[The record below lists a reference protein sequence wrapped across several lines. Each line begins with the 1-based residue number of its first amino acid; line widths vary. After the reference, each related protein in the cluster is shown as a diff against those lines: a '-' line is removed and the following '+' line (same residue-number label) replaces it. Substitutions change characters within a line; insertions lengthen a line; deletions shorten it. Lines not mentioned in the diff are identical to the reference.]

1 MSQKEKLVVI
11 DGFNFLFRAYYA
23 VRSLTRSDGFP
34 TNALYGFT
42 QMLLKVI
49 EDVHPQYLVVAI
61 DTPRTFRH
69 DIYPDYKGHRKEPDD
84 EMLQQIPLL
93 EPLVQAFGIQTL
105 KLENYEADDLIAAC
119 AEKFAGDLEVVIV
132 SSDKDL
138 MQLVNDNVYMYDT
151 MKDLFIHEEQVKDK
165 FDVTPDKVIEVQ
177 SLIGDSS
184 DNVPGVKGI
193 GPKTASKL
201 INEFGTLE
209 SLYENIEQVERE
221 KLKNNLIENKE
232 LAFISKRLVTLDRET
247 PLDKTLDELIYQ
259 PHPQSTEEFLTK
271 MEFNRL
277 TKRAVKLFTKNSEV
291 VEEYDIP
298 EEEKLSEKPKKH
310 TNYVTV
316 NKKQWF
322 EAWLKKIEKHKVF
335 AIDTE
340 TTSLNVIQA
349 DLVGISLSVKKD
361 EACYIPL
368 THKVDMLST
377 DVEQLDKKYVLE
389 ALKPYLESEKY
400 TKVGQNLK
408 YDMHI
413 FKGEG
418 IELKGIEDTMLMS
431 ACLDGGLHGH
441 GMDDLA
447 QMHLGHTCISF
458 KEVAGTGKK
467 QKTFDEI
474 AITEATPYAAED
486 ADITLQLYE
495 IFKERLSLDENA
507 GVKNLYDTV
516 EKPLIP
522 VLMRMEYYGVMVDRH
537 CLENLSKT
545 FDERIK
551 SHEKRIFELAGE
563 EFNVNSPKQLG
574 EVLFDKLGIETKG
587 KKRSTNAEILN
598 KLADEYEICA
608 EVVKFRALMKLKGT
622 YTEALVGQINP
633 KTGRVHTSYHQ
644 IGAATGRFSSSD
656 PNLQNIP
663 SRSEDGRKIRH
674 CFVPSKGCVMMCA
687 DYSQIELRLLAH
699 LSASEGLIKAF
710 KDGEDIHQYT
720 AGQIFNL
727 DHENVTPAQRSAAKA
742 INFGLVY
749 GMGKVSLAKQIGVSQ
764 KEAAEYIENYFERYG
779 GVRRFLEGYKEMAHE
794 KGFIETIFGRRVHF
808 PNINAKMSMLK
819 AGAERAA
826 INAPLQG
833 SNADI
838 IKKAMLEMEPALKKE
853 GLQATMIMQ
862 VHDELVFEVPE
873 KEIEKTTAVVK
884 DVMENIVELTV
895 PLKVDV
901 GIAKNWEEAH

>member
-1 MSQKEKLVVI
+1 MSEKEKLVVV
-11 DGFNFLFRAYYA
+11 DGFNFLFRAFYA

-49 EDVHPQYLVVAI
+49 EDVQPHYLAVAI

-69 DIYPDYKGHRKEPDD
+69 DIYPDYKGHRKEPEE
-84 EMLQQIPLL
+84 EMLQQIPML

-105 KLENYEADDLIAAC
+105 KLDNYEADDLIAAC
-119 AEKFAGDLEVVIV
+119 ADKFGGDVEVVIV

-138 MQLVNDNVYMYDT
+138 MQLINENVYMYDT
-151 MKDLFIHEEQVKDK
+151 MKDKFMREPEVKDK

-193 GPKTASKL
+193 GPKTAAQL
-201 INEFGTLE
+201 IHKFGSLE
-209 SLYENIEQVERE
+209 GLYENIDQVERE

-232 LAFISKRLVTLDRET
+232 LAFISKQLVTLDKET
-247 PLDKTLDELIYQ
+247 PLGKTLDELVYQ

-277 TKRAVKLFTKNSEV
+277 TKRAVKLFTQNEEIQ
-291 VEEYDIP
+291 EEYDIP
-298 EEEKLSEKPKKH
+298 EEEKGKQSFTY

-316 NKKQWF
+316 NKKEWLDG
-322 EAWLKKIEKHKVF
+322 WLKKLEKHKTF

-340 TTSLNVIQA
+340 TTSLNAMQA
-349 DLVGISLSVKKD
+349 ELVGISLSVKKG

-377 DVEQLDKKYVLE
+377 DMEQLDKKYVLDK
-389 ALKPYLESEKY
+389 LKPYLEDDTY

-413 FKGEG
+413 FNNEG
-418 IELKGIEDTMLMS
+418 LQINGFEDTMLMS

-447 QMHLGHTCISF
+447 ELHLGHTCISF

-474 AITEATPYAAED
+474 AIAEATPYAAED
-486 ADITLQLYE
+486 ADITLQLYN
-495 IFKERLSLDENA
+495 IFKERMNLDDNK
-507 GVKNLYDTV
+507 GVKELYETV
-516 EKPLIP
+516 ERPLVP
-522 VLMRMEYYGVMVDRH
+522 VLMRMETEGVQVSRSD
-537 CLENLSKT
+537 LENLSSL
-545 FDERIK
+545 FEERIK
-551 SHEKRIFELAGE
+551 QHEKRVFELAGE

-574 EVLFDKLGIETKG
+574 EILFDKLGIETKG
-587 KKRSTNAEILN
+587 KKRSTNADILN

-674 CFVPSKGCVMMCA
+674 CFVPSNGCVMMCA

-699 LSASEGLIKAF
+699 LSQSEGLVKAF
-710 KDGEDIHQYT
+710 NDGEDIHSYT
-720 AGQIFNL
+720 ASQIFNIPM
-727 DHENVTPAQRSAAKA
+727 ENLTPAQRSAAKA

-749 GMGKVSLAKQIGVSQ
+749 GMGKVSLAKQIGVTQ
-764 KEAAEYIENYFERYG
+764 KEAGEYIDNYFERYS
-779 GVRRFLEGYKEMAHE
+779 GVRKFLEGYKEMAHD
-794 KGFIETIFGRRVHF
+794 KGYIETIFGRRVHF
-808 PNINAKMSMLK
+808 PNINASMPMLK

-838 IKKAMLEMEPALKKE
+838 IKKAMLQIEPEFEKQGLKSK
-853 GLQATMIMQ
+853 MIMQ

-873 KEIEKTTAVVK
+873 NEVDKTTEVVK
-884 DVMENIVELTV
+884 NVMENVVKLDV

-901 GIAKNWEEAH
+901 GIANNWEEAH

>member
-23 VRSLTRSDGFP
+23 VRALTRSDGLP

-49 EDVHPQYLVVAI
+49 EDVHPHYLAVAI

-69 DIYPDYKGHRKEPDD
+69 DIYPDYKGHRKEPDE

-93 EPLVQAFGIQTL
+93 ETLVQSFGIETL
-105 KLENYEADDLIAAC
+105 KLDNYEADDLIAAC
-119 AEKFAGDLEVVIV
+119 AEKFGGEVEVVIV

-138 MQLVNDNVYMYDT
+138 MQLVNDDVYMYDT
-151 MKDLFIHEEQVKDK
+151 MKDLFIHAEQVVDK
-165 FDVTPDKVIEVQ
+165 FAVTPDKVIEVQ

-184 DNVPGVKGI
+184 DNVPGVKGV
-193 GPKTASKL
+193 GPKTAAQL
-201 INEFGTLE
+201 IQQFGSLE
-209 SLYENIEQVERE
+209 NLYDNIEEVARE
-221 KLKNNLIENKE
+221 KLRQNLKDNKD
-232 LAFISKRLVTLDRET
+232 LAYISKQLVTLDRQT
-247 PLDKTLDELIYQ
+247 PLDKSLKDLAYS
-259 PHPQSTEEFLTK
+259 PCPQKTEEFLTK

-277 TKRAVKLFTKNSEV
+277 KARAVKLFTKNEDV
-291 VEEYDIP
+291 KQEYDIV
-298 EEEKLSEKPKKH
+298 EEVQSKQPLTYK
-310 TNYVTV
+310 NYMTV
-316 NKKQWF
+316 NKKEWF
-322 EAWLKKIEKHKVF
+322 ENWLKKLEKHKVF

-340 TTSLNVIQA
+340 TTSLNVMQA
-349 DLVGISLSVKKD
+349 ELVGISLAVRAD

-368 THKVDMLST
+368 THKVDMLSQEG
-377 DVEQLDKKYVLE
+377 DQLDKSYVLE
-389 ALKPYLESEKY
+389 ALRPYLEDDTY
-400 TKVGQNLK
+400 TKIGQNIK

-413 FKGEG
+413 FYNEG
-418 IELKGIEDTMLMS
+418 ILLKGVEDTMLMS

-447 QMHLGHTCISF
+447 ERHLGHTCISF
-458 KEVAGTGKK
+458 KEIAGTGKK

-474 AITEATPYAAED
+474 SIAEATPYAAED
-486 ADITLQLYE
+486 ADITLQLYH
-495 IFKERLSLDENA
+495 IFKKRIESEGYEA
-507 GVKNLYDTV
+507 VHKLYQTV
-516 EKPLIP
+516 EKPLIE
-522 VLMRMEYYGVMVDRH
+522 VLMKMEHLGVVVDKDA
-537 CLENLSKT
+537 LQELSKT
-545 FDERIK
+545 FQQRIQ
-551 SHEKRIFELAGE
+551 SHEKRIFELAGA

-574 EVLFDKLGIETKG
+574 EILFDKLGIETKG
-587 KKRSTNAEILN
+587 KKRSTNAEVLN

-608 EVVKFRALMKLKGT
+608 EVVKYRALMKLKGT
-622 YTEALVGQINP
+622 YTDALVGQINP

-644 IGAATGRFSSSD
+644 MGAATGRFSSSD

-663 SRSEDGRKIRH
+663 SRTEDGRKIRH
-674 CFVPSKGCVMMCA
+674 CFVAKSGHTIMCA

-699 LSASEGLIKAF
+699 MSGSEGLTKAF
-710 KDGEDIHQYT
+710 VDGEDIHRYT
-720 AGQIFNL
+720 AAQIFGIPL
-727 DHENVTPAQRSAAKA
+727 TDVEPQQRSAAKA

-764 KEAAEYIENYFERYG
+764 KEAAEYIENYFERYA

-794 KGFIETIFGRRVHF
+794 KGYIETIFGRRVHF
-808 PNINAKMSMLK
+808 PNIEAKQPMLR

-838 IKKAMLEMEPALKKE
+838 IKKAMLEMEPALQKA
-853 GLQATMIMQ
+853 GLAAKMLMQ

-873 KEIEKTTAVVK
+873 NEVEATEKLVK
-884 DVMENIVELTV
+884 SVMEGVVELTV
-895 PLKVDV
+895 PLQVDV
-901 GIAKNWEEAH
+901 DTASNWEEAH